1 MTIQTFQTLLET
13 KQQNN
18 ELTEGFL
25 YFDENEKL
33 FHSGWC
39 CPLENNFG
47 WFSLD
52 RDERPEDLI
61 PVDKVRDFIH
71 QQRDPETTYSEF
83 SVRFELT
90 EEGWLVEVE
99 GDTETEREPGNNLLY
114 GEGVCLGTTLI
125 S

>member
-1 MTIQTFQTLLET
+1 MTFQTLMET

-33 FHSGWC
+33 FRSGWC

-47 WFSLD
+47 WFSQTQ
-52 RDERPEDLI
+52 DERPEDLI
-61 PVDKVRDFIH
+61 PMDKVKNFIH
-71 QQRDPETTYSEF
+71 QQRSPEATYSEF
-83 SVRFELT
+83 SAHFQLT

-99 GDTETEREPGNNLLY
+99 GDTETEREPGNNFLH
-114 GEGVCLGTTLI
+114 GEGVSLGTTLI